1 MAGRIEFREKLEDIL
16 SMAIGQGRKFTLD
29 EVEKFFEDD
38 QLSKE
43 QIQLVCGYLM
53 SQKIAVS
60 GYEPMP
66 GTVTEKK
73 EEEEQIKLSEEEQ
86 AYIRDYLESIS
97 QMRAVDAK
105 EQRLAEY
112 LPKVVEVAKKLCGGE
127 MFIGDMIQEGNISLM
142 MALETY
148 SDDEEAKILEEVRA
162 GILASVE
169 AQNETKRRDN
179 KMVEKVSEL
188 ERTLEELSK
197 DLGRKVSIDELAM
210 ELGISEEQVE
220 DILKLAGEESEEES
234 E

>member
-1 MAGRIEFREKLEDIL
+1 MADRIEFREKLEDIL
-16 SMAIGQGRKFTLD
+16 SMAIGQGRKITLD

-162 GILASVE
+162 GILAS
-169 AQNETKRRDN
+169 ETKRRDN

>member
-1 MAGRIEFREKLEDIL
+1 MADRIEFREKLEDIL
-16 SMAIGQGRKFTLD
+16 SMAIGQGRKITLD

-105 EQRLAEY
+105 EQ
-112 LPKVVEVAKKLCGGE
+112 
-127 MFIGDMIQEGNISLM
+127 
-142 MALETY
+142 
-148 SDDEEAKILEEVRA
+148 
-162 GILASVE
+162 
-169 AQNETKRRDN
+169 
-179 KMVEKVSEL
+179 
-188 ERTLEELSK
+188 
-197 DLGRKVSIDELAM
+197 
-210 ELGISEEQVE
+210 
-220 DILKLAGEESEEES
+220 
-234 E
+234 